1 MNHTASGK
9 DDFGGLANAFFS
21 AGLCDLFLYQEL
33 NCDAESEIYGWGLC
47 QKSRTVPKVSGFC
60 LCVRGVQWYD

>member
-1 MNHTASGK
+1 MDHTASGK
-9 DDFGGLANAFFS
+9 DDFGGLANAFFC

-47 QKSRTVPKVSGFC
+47 QKFQDSACASGGFNGMIN
-60 LCVRGVQWYD
+60 RA